1 MNVLIVCLGNICR
14 SPIAEGILK
23 DKLRN
28 VSPSILI
35 DSAGLISYHAGESPD
50 HRAIEIASRY
60 GIDISGIR
68 ARQITQDDF
77 FRFHLMLAMD
87 RSIYEDLKDMKQ
99 KLSKASIELFLEYAG
114 YPPGSEVPD
123 PYYGNMKQFDECF
136 RLIQEASEK
145 IIKRMLGSAGR
156 NH

>member
-1 MNVLIVCLGNICR
+1 MHVLIVCLGNICR
-14 SPIAEGILK
+14 SPIAEGVLK
-23 DKLRN
+23 DKLGN
-28 VSPSILI
+28 VSPPIVI
-35 DSAGLISYHAGESPD
+35 DSAGLISYHVGEAPD

-60 GIDISGIR
+60 GIDISGLR
-68 ARQITQDDF
+68 ARQITRDDF
-77 FRFHLMLAMD
+77 LKFNLMLAMD
-87 RSIYEDLKDMKQ
+87 RSIYEDLKGMQQ

-145 IIKRMLGSAGR
+145 IVKRMLESVGLK
-156 NH
+156 